1 MRNDIEQDSMIKI
14 RTRNLE
20 AERQALDIER
30 DSEDGAP
37 GSTARHRGEARGA
50 ARRGRARTRAARD

>member
-1 MRNDIEQDSMIKI
+1 MIKI

-30 DSEDGAP
+30 ESE
-37 GSTARHRGEARGA
+37 TARLEAGA
-50 ARRGRARTRAARD
+50 